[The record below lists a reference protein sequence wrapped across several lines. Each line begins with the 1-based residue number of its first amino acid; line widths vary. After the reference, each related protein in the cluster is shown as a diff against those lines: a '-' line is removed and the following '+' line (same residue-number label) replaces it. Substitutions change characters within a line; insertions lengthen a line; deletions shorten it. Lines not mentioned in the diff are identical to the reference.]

1 MRQLPSPDYLLSEI
15 LALQKDIYANEKG
28 KIYVVKDNYLG
39 EFSKS
44 ENSVRLIFD
53 HVNFKILQI
62 SDNVEKLWGYPAKD
76 FLESQMLFPFKL
88 LTLEHYN
95 FLYEWLKW
103 VLTRHYKYGDTYK
116 AQQAMCGIKVNHKNG
131 SVMRFLVRQNSLEET
146 KEGIPTI
153 SAVTLDDVTHLIK
166 ADFYWGRIE
175 CGKEKRAIHHLFSM
189 DKKDIP
195 NDILSPREKET
206 VILIAEG
213 KESKEIGK
221 LLHISQHTVDN
232 HRRNMIAKIGVR
244 DTTGLV
250 QICKMIGII

>member
-1 MRQLPSPDYLLSEI
+1 MRQLPSPDYLLREI
-15 LALQKDIYANEKG
+15 LTLQHDVYANEMG
-28 KIYVVKDNYLG
+28 KYHVIKDNYID
-39 EFSKS
+39 EFSKN

-76 FLESQMLFPFKL
+76 FLESPIFFPFKL

-95 FLYEWLKW
+95 FIYECLKW
-103 VLTRHYKYGDTYK
+103 GLNRHFKYGDSYNS
-116 AQQAMCGIKVNHKNG
+116 QQAICGVKVNHKSG
-131 SVMRFLVRQNSLEET
+131 SIIRLLIRQHSFEET
-146 KEGIPTI
+146 EEGIPII
-153 SAVTLDDVTHLIK
+153 SAVTLDDITHLIK

-175 CGKEKRAIHHLFSM
+175 CGREKRATHHLFSM
-189 DKKDIP
+189 DKEDIAH
-195 NDILSPREKET
+195 DILSDREKET
-206 VILIAEG
+206 VRLIAEG
-213 KESKEIGK
+213 KESKEVGK

-250 QICKMIGII
+250 QICKMTGII